1 MEGQRNRTWNNREYG
16 VGGVEMMVGRM
27 LENAENG
34 FWLWATCIHSH
45 IYTCIQTNILTSFQ
59 GHYGG
64 SSTTNQRLLFPISTR
79 ISAFIPC
86 HVPPIVLLTPTLYF
100 FCISA
105 LIFRF
110 FFFLPVFYP
119 FSTFSFLAAKF
130 LDHILEREM
139 EKWAC
144 AAHKFAFFFQRKFAI
159 LICLIYCEKSQRN
172 PISRQ
177 SL

>member
-1 MEGQRNRTWNNREYG
+1 
-16 VGGVEMMVGRM
+16 
-27 LENAENG
+27 
-34 FWLWATCIHSH
+34 
-45 IYTCIQTNILTSFQ
+45 
-59 GHYGG
+59 
-64 SSTTNQRLLFPISTR
+64 
-79 ISAFIPC
+79 
-86 HVPPIVLLTPTLYF
+86 
-100 FCISA
+100 
-105 LIFRF
+105 
-110 FFFLPVFYP
+110 LPVFYP

>member
-1 MEGQRNRTWNNREYG
+1 
-16 VGGVEMMVGRM
+16 MMVGRM

-100 FCISA
+100 SA
-105 LIFRF
+105 
-110 FFFLPVFYP
+110 
-119 FSTFSFLAAKF
+119 
-130 LDHILEREM
+130 
-139 EKWAC
+139 
-144 AAHKFAFFFQRKFAI
+144 
-159 LICLIYCEKSQRN
+159 
-172 PISRQ
+172 
-177 SL
+177 SLH